1 MDRPLNRLEYT
12 LGPGLDL
19 EYETEPQTSAPEPA
33 MYETAYVTSH
43 KDKCRA
49 AAFSMDGSLVATGS
63 VDASIKVLLYY
74 CVIHLLTYRHLLVI
88 YQTHN
93 DQSMGRS
100 EIPYMPQIGAMGS

>member
-1 MDRPLNRLEYT
+1 MIDLDELTFPEVDRPLNRLEYT

-63 VDASIKVLLYY
+63 VDASIKVLCNVLSS
-74 CVIHLLTYRHLLVI
+74 VPLFTFRHLLV
-88 YQTHN
+88 T
-93 DQSMGRS
+93 
-100 EIPYMPQIGAMGS
+100 